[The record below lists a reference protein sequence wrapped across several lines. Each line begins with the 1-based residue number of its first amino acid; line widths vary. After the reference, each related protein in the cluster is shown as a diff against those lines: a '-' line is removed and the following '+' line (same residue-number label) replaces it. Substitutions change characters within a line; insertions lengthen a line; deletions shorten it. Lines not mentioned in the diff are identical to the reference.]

1 MGLSLIGLTVIADP
15 EPRPRSDR
23 QRWAAPGSKH
33 DRVIA
38 TSKFVLPVLIGVLAA
53 FLVTAPLTMSGD
65 VSFLLDK
72 NQVEVAK
79 ERLRIQSAQYRGA
92 DEQGRPF
99 SLRAGSAVQQSSA
112 EPIVHLTTLAADM
125 ALADGP
131 ATLRANSGRYF
142 LGTEKVMVDGPILF
156 TAANGY
162 DLKTSNATLDLKTRK
177 LQSGGAVVGQVPQ
190 GKFSAARMS
199 ADLDSHIVTLNGDA
213 RLRIVPRR
221 TK

>member
-1 MGLSLIGLTVIADP
+1 MPMADVQ
-15 EPRPRSDR
+15 PRARTER
-23 QRWAAPGSKH
+23 QRWAAPGSSH
-33 DRVIA
+33 DQVVA
-38 TSKFVLPVLIGVLAA
+38 TSRFILPVLIGVLAA

-72 NQVEVAK
+72 NKVEVAK
-79 ERLRIQSAQYRGA
+79 ERLRLQSARYRGA
-92 DEQGRPF
+92 DAQGRPF

-112 EPIVHLTTLAADM
+112 EPVVKLTTLAADM
-125 ALADGP
+125 TLSEGP
-131 ATLRANSGRYF
+131 ATLRANSGRYD
-142 LGTEKVMVDGPILF
+142 LGTEKVAVDGPIRF

-162 DLKTSNATLDLKTRK
+162 DLQTSNATLDLKTRK
-177 LQSGGAVVGQVPQ
+177 LQSGGAVTGKVPQ
-190 GKFSAARMS
+190 GNFSAARMS

>member
-1 MGLSLIGLTVIADP
+1 MADP
-15 EPRPRSDR
+15 APRPRSDR

-33 DRVIA
+33 DRVVEI
-38 TSKFVLPVLIGVLAA
+38 SRIVLPVLIGVLAA

-72 NQVEVAK
+72 NKVEVAK
-79 ERLRIQSAQYRGA
+79 ERLRLQSARYRGA

-112 EPIVHLTTLAADM
+112 EPVVKLTTLAADM

-131 ATLRANSGRYF
+131 ATLRANSGRYD
-142 LGTEKVMVDGPILF
+142 LGTEKVMVDGPIRF
-156 TAANGY
+156 RAANGY
-162 DLKTSNATLDLKTRK
+162 DLKTSNATLDLKTRR

-190 GKFSAARMS
+190 GKFTAASMT
-199 ADLDSHIVTLNGDA
+199 ADLNSHIVTLTGDA

-221 TK
+221 AK